1 MLRRFASDK
10 RGNFSMMMVITTVPI
25 LGGLALAVD
34 YAEVSRQR
42 QMVLNALD
50 AASVATGAHIVSGSV
65 SSADPAA
72 YEAAIKKYA
81 HDFFTANLGPVDP
94 SKTTLAVVLPN
105 NNAGGG
111 TLQLSAT
118 LKYEPYFLPA
128 FAELIGRP
136 RDPSAVDVAA
146 KSEVR
151 LKNTLEVALVL
162 DNSGS
167 MSQYGTGT
175 GQQRIVLLK
184 AAAKQLVE
192 TMSDQAAM
200 MKQVPKPVQFGLVP
214 FSASVNIAPTNDDQ
228 PWMDTM
234 GISPVHHENFDWS
247 KMNATNN
254 PNKYAEKIGDVW
266 YKRGADW
273 GDTRDHPLTRFSL
286 YADIIA
292 QSDREAIPNTS
303 RRVCKRYRYGAC
315 QEYTT
320 EPEYEYT
327 VSQYTSWQ
335 GCVEARPAPYN
346 NDDAEASSSNPA
358 TLFVPMFAPDE
369 AGHLWRDLDDDNIP
383 DLNDTN
389 YGYGNNWWVDWE
401 NSDAGPRQSDMRKYF
416 RVKPYGAPAAGYG
429 DGPNSSCTTN
439 AITPLQDVTTAE
451 GKQVILDA
459 IDAMTP
465 TGNTN
470 VPEGTAW
477 GWRVV
482 SHKAPFIEGRPD
494 IEKGNDKVIIVLTDG
509 ANTYG
514 DYGYTDP
521 AGNQSTYAA
530 YGYTGKDYNST
541 GVTRMFMDTSSNV
554 SKSTYTNT
562 NYQAAMD
569 EQMQMVCANA
579 KDPDKGNVIVVTV
592 SLDLEESVASEKKA
606 IEALTKCASDSRFKK
621 NADGTPKKLFYNATG
636 SNLAEKF
643 KEIADELSNLRI
655 VS

>member
-1 MLRRFASDK
+1 
-10 RGNFSMMMVITTVPI
+10 MMMVIATIPI

-34 YAEVSRQR
+34 YTELSKQR
-42 QMVLNALD
+42 QIVLNALD
-50 AASVATGAHIVSGSV
+50 AANVATGAHIISGSV
-65 SSADPAA
+65 VADTQEE
-72 YEAAIKKYA
+72 YEAAVTKYA
-81 HDFFTANLGPVDP
+81 QDFFAANLGPVDP
-94 SKTTLAVVLPN
+94 SKTTLSIVLPS

-111 TLQLSAT
+111 TLELAAT
-118 LKYEPYFLPA
+118 LKYEPYFLPT

-136 RDPSAVDVAA
+136 RDPTAVDVAA
-146 KSEVR
+146 HSEVR

-167 MSQYGTGT
+167 MSEDGTGT
-175 GQQRIVLLK
+175 GQQRIELLK

-192 TMSDQAAM
+192 TMAKQAAM
-200 MKQVPKPVQFGLVP
+200 MKQIPKPVQFGLVP

-247 KMNATNN
+247 QMTTANPDYD
-254 PNKYAEKIGDVW
+254 PNKYAEKVGDVW
-266 YKRGADW
+266 YKRGANW
-273 GDTRDHPLTRFSL
+273 GETRDRPLTRFSL
-286 YADIIA
+286 YADII
-292 QSDREAIPNTS
+292 SETDREAIPNTS
-303 RRVCKRYRYGAC
+303 RRVCKRFRDGTC
-315 QEYTT
+315 KEYTT

-346 NDDAEASSSNPA
+346 NNDAEAVSSNPA

-369 AGHLWRDLDDDNIP
+369 ARHLWRDLDNDNIP
-383 DLNDTN
+383 DLNDSN
-389 YGYGNNWWVDWE
+389 FGYGNNWWADWE
-401 NSDAGPRQSDMRKYF
+401 NSGATSRQSDMRKYF
-416 RVKPYGAPAAGYG
+416 RVKPYDAPPAGDG

-439 AITPLQDVTTAE
+439 AITALHDVTTAE
-451 GKQVILDA
+451 GKKVILDA
-459 IDAMTP
+459 IDAMSP

-482 SHKAPFIEGRPD
+482 SHKAPFTEGRPD

-514 DYGYTDP
+514 DLDEWDD
-521 AGNQSTYAA
+521 AKNRSSYAA
-530 YGYTGKDYNST
+530 YGYTGKGYNGTST
-541 GVTRMFMDTSSNV
+541 TRMFMDTSGGV
-554 SKSTYTNT
+554 SKSTYTNS

-579 KDPDKGNVIVVTV
+579 KDPDIGNVIVVTV
-592 SLDLEESVASEKKA
+592 ALDLQESVASEKKA
-606 IEALTKCASDSRFKK
+606 IAALTECASESRFKK
-621 NADGTPKKLFYNATG
+621 NSDGTPKKLFYNATG

-643 KEIADELSNLRI
+643 EEIADELSNLRI
-655 VS
+655 VG

>member
-1 MLRRFASDK
+1 MMRRFASDK
-10 RGNFSMMMVITTVPI
+10 RGNFSIMMVIATVPI

-34 YAEVSRQR
+34 YTELSKQR
-42 QMVLNALD
+42 QIVLNALD
-50 AASVATGAHIVSGSV
+50 AANVATGAHIISGSV
-65 SSADPAA
+65 SAVDPVA

-81 HDFFTANLGPVDP
+81 QDFFVANLGPVDA
-94 SKTTLAVVLPN
+94 SKTTLSIVLPSN
-105 NNAGGG
+105 STGGG
-111 TLQLSAT
+111 TLQLAAT
-118 LKYEPYFLPA
+118 LKYDPYFLPT

-136 RDPSAVDVAA
+136 RDPSAVDVSA

-167 MSQYGTGT
+167 MSEYGTGT
-175 GQQRIVLLK
+175 GQRRIDLLK
-184 AAAKQLVE
+184 AAAKQLIE
-192 TMSDQAAM
+192 TMSNQAAM

-214 FSASVNIAPTNDDQ
+214 FSASVNIAPANDDQ
-228 PWMDTM
+228 SWMDTI

-273 GDTRDHPLTRFSL
+273 GGTRDQPLTRFSL

-292 QSDREAIPNTS
+292 ETDREAIPNTK
-303 RRVCKRYRYGAC
+303 RRVCKSYSSGKC
-315 QEYTT
+315 QKYTD

-346 NDDAEASSSNPA
+346 NNDAEATSSNPA

-369 AGHLWRDLDDDNIP
+369 ARHLWRDLDNDNIP
-383 DLNDTN
+383 DLDDGH
-389 YGYGNNWWVDWE
+389 YGYTNNWWADWE
-401 NSDAGPRQSDMRKYF
+401 NSDASSRQSDMRKYF
-416 RVKPYGAPAAGYG
+416 RVKPYDAPAAGSG
-429 DGPNSSCTTN
+429 DGPNFSCTTD
-439 AITPLQDVTTAE
+439 AITPLQDVTTVD
-451 GKQVILDA
+451 GKKVILDA
-459 IDAMTP
+459 IDAMSP

-482 SHKAPFIEGRPD
+482 SHKAPFTEGRPD

-514 DYGYTDP
+514 DLGDLDD
-521 AGNQSTYAA
+521 AKNRSTYAA
-530 YGYTGKDYNST
+530 YGYTGEGYDGT
-541 GVTRMFMDTSSNV
+541 GTTRMFMDTSGDIG
-554 SKSTYTNT
+554 KSTYTNT

-569 EQMQMVCANA
+569 EQLQMVCANA
-579 KDPDKGNVIVVTV
+579 KAPDKGNVIVVTV
-592 SLDLEESVASEKKA
+592 SLDLEASVPAEKKA
-606 IEALTKCASDSRFKK
+606 IQALTKCASDSRFKT
-621 NADGTPKKLFYNATG
+621 NDDGTPKKLFYNATG

>member
-1 MLRRFASDK
+1 
-10 RGNFSMMMVITTVPI
+10 
-25 LGGLALAVD
+25 
-34 YAEVSRQR
+34 
-42 QMVLNALD
+42 
-50 AASVATGAHIVSGSV
+50 
-65 SSADPAA
+65 
-72 YEAAIKKYA
+72 
-81 HDFFTANLGPVDP
+81 
-94 SKTTLAVVLPN
+94 
-105 NNAGGG
+105 
-111 TLQLSAT
+111 
-118 LKYEPYFLPA
+118 
-128 FAELIGRP
+128 
-136 RDPSAVDVAA
+136 VDVTAH
-146 KSEVR
+146 SEVR

-167 MSQYGTGT
+167 MAQYGTGT
-175 GQQRIVLLK
+175 GQQRIALLK
-184 AAAKQLVE
+184 AAAKQLIE
-192 TMSDQAAM
+192 TMANQAAM

-214 FSASVNIAPTNDDQ
+214 FSASVNIAPANDDQ
-228 PWMDTM
+228 PWMDTL

-247 KMNATNN
+247 KMTPANPNYN
-254 PNKYAEKIGDVW
+254 PNKYAEKVGDVW

-273 GDTRDHPLTRFSL
+273 GDTRDQPLTRFSL

-292 QSDREAIPNTS
+292 ETDREAIPNTS
-303 RRVCKRYRYGAC
+303 RRVCKRFRDGAC
-315 QEYTT
+315 KEYTT

-346 NDDAEASSSNPA
+346 NNDADATSSNPA

-369 AGHLWRDLDDDNIP
+369 ARHLWRDLNNDNIP
-383 DLNDTN
+383 DLDDAN
-389 YGYGNNWWVDWE
+389 YGYGNNWWADWTDT
-401 NSDAGPRQSDMRKYF
+401 DAASRQSDMRKYF
-416 RVKPYGAPAAGYG
+416 RVKPYGAPAAASG

-439 AITPLQDVTTAE
+439 AITPLHDVTTLE
-451 GKQVILDA
+451 GKKVILDA

-482 SHKAPFIEGRPD
+482 SHKAPFTEGRPE
-494 IEKGNDKVIIVLTDG
+494 IEMGNDKVIIVLTDG

-514 DYGYTDP
+514 DYTYTDP

-530 YGYTGKDYNST
+530 YGYTGKGYNGT
-541 GVTRMFMDTSSNV
+541 GTTRMYMDTNV

-569 EQMQMVCANA
+569 EQLQMVCANA
-579 KDPDKGNVIVVTV
+579 KAPDQGNVIVVTV
-592 SLDLEESVASEKKA
+592 SLDLSTSVASEKKA
-606 IEALTKCASDSRFKK
+606 IDALTNCASDSRFKK
-621 NADGTPKKLFYNATG
+621 NDDGTPKKLYYNATG

-643 KEIADELSNLRI
+643 EEIADELSNLRI